1 MAAEYQEPTWMWIFR
16 RPVGVVAMWS
26 SMLSPSI
33 LVAFEPMTI
42 IDYLD
47 DLVSS
52 AL

>member
-1 MAAEYQEPTWMWIFR
+1 MTTKYQELTQMWVFHGL
-16 RPVGVVAMWS
+16 VGVVAMWS